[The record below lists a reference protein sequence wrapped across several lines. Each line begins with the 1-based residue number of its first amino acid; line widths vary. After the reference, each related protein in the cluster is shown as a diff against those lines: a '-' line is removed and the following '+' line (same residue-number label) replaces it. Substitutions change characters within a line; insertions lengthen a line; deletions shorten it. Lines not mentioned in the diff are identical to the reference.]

1 MQATIFGDSILKA
14 VLYENGKYRMNMEP
28 EREFSAESGI
38 QIHNHARFGC
48 TIRKAIRWIRRDCE
62 ESGKPEDSVVLE
74 FGGNDCDYDWARIS
88 QNPVLRIQCKT
99 PPEEFAALYREALAL
114 IRQSGRRPVAMTL
127 PPIHSLRYLNFVC
140 KNGLLKENLLRWL
153 GDAGAIGRRQRL
165 YSELALQVAREEQ
178 AEVIDLRAAFPQ
190 DETALAELL
199 CEDGIHP
206 NQKGQARILNE
217 IRTACCRN
225 NYQTAHRSL

>member
-38 QIHNHARFGC
+38 QIHNYARFGC

-217 IRTACCRN
+217 IRTACYRN

>member
-1 MQATIFGDSILKA
+1 
-14 VLYENGKYRMNMEP
+14 MNMEP

-48 TIRKAIRWIRRDCE
+48 TIRKAIGWIRRDCE

-88 QNPVLRIQCKT
+88 QNPALRIQCKT

-140 KNGLLKENLLRWL
+140 RNGLIKENLLRWL

>member
-38 QIHNHARFGC
+38 QIHNYARFGC
-48 TIRKAIRWIRRDCE
+48 TIRTAIRWIRRDCE

>member
-1 MQATIFGDSILKA
+1 
-14 VLYENGKYRMNMEP
+14 MNMEP

-38 QIHNHARFGC
+38 QIHNYARFGC
-48 TIRKAIRWIRRDCE
+48 TIRKAIGWIRRDCE

-88 QNPVLRIQCKT
+88 QNPALRIQCKT

-140 KNGLLKENLLRWL
+140 RNGLIKENLLRWL